1 MLHNQN
7 QLVPHK
13 ALINNIT
20 RKGAGFAGTE
30 DGESIFISVR
40 LMEQFN
46 LDVGDAITCWC
57 ADQYT
62 AEQSDEDRPSARWKA
77 MRLKV
82 DRRLS
87 DALGNDI
94 IPTEQ
99 NAAPPL
105 QPAVYVAP
113 DKASMSPAMLREKV
127 MLLMQKPRCW
137 TARQLADEITMLYR
151 DDYVIPEE
159 VTQKVSA
166 MMYSEHLQGNV
177 ASCRVMKISTQEKAS
192 SVYYAR
198 STEIF
203 DDLLDGYEVDE

>member
-7 QLVPHK
+7 QLVPLK

-30 DGESIFISVR
+30 AGDTIFISSR
-40 LMEQFN
+40 LVEQFS

-62 AEQSDEDRPSARWKA
+62 AEQNDEDRHSARWKA
-77 MRLKV
+77 MRVKV

-87 DALGNDI
+87 DAVGEDI
-94 IPTEQ
+94 TPPMQ
-99 NAAPPL
+99 RVAPP
-105 QPAVYVAP
+105 VAP
-113 DKASMSPAMLREKV
+113 ANPGKELMSAAVLKEKV
-127 MLLMQKPRCW
+127 MALIQRSRCW
-137 TARQLADEITMLYR
+137 TARQLADEVTMMFR
-151 DDYVIPEE
+151 DTYVIPDE

>member
-7 QLVPHK
+7 QLVPLK

-30 DGESIFISVR
+30 NGEAIFITVR
-40 LMEQFN
+40 LIEQFS
-46 LDVGDAITCWC
+46 LDVGDAVTCWC

-62 AEQSDEDRPSARWKA
+62 AEQGEDDRPSARWKA

-87 DALGNDI
+87 DAVGDEI
-94 IPTEQ
+94 VYSSPPVQPVTQ
-99 NAAPPL
+99 PVVQPVAKPQMNAAM
-105 QPAVYVAP
+105 V
-113 DKASMSPAMLREKV
+113 REKV
-127 MLLMQKPRCW
+127 TLLMQKPRCW
-137 TARQLADEITMLYR
+137 TSRQLADEVASLYSG
-151 DDYVIPEE
+151 DYEMPEE
-159 VTQKVSA
+159 LVQKVSA
-166 MMYSEHLQGNV
+166 LMNHEHLVGNV

-198 STEIF
+198 STNII
-203 DDLLDGYEVDE
+203 DDLLDGYEVEE